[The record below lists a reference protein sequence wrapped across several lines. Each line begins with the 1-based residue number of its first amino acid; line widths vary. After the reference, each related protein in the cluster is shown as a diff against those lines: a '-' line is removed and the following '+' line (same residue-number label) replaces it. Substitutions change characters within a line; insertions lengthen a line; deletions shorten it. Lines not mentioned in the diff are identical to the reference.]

1 MAMIRFMPPMDQV
14 WRYTRLV
21 IAMFAPL
28 VANLSSKMFFMF
40 LKLARILFPF
50 INLLEI
56 IMPFLS
62 FT

>member
-28 VANLSSKMFFMF
+28 VGNVSSKIFFMF
-40 LKLARILFPF
+40 LKLAGILFRF

-56 IMPFLS
+56 IILF
-62 FT
+62 